1 MINLS
6 ASELARI
13 ERFLLAHK
21 NRFAL
26 ALVRIPQFPLRSEL
40 IQWAEDFGQQHERP
54 FRRFDFTGLKPI
66 EIWRRIEEGSPA
78 GAISIV
84 DGLDSPLSNPESELA
99 SLLNRQR
106 ERIAELLPGPVLLLL
121 SDTAFTQFLINAP
134 DLADWYSASFEFERD
149 VAPVTVAAEEHP
161 IPALS
166 SELIESRIQL
176 LEKQLH
182 GRLPDRTRAR
192 VLMEL
197 ARLHRDSVFGV
208 PEDPSRPR
216 TRNVVSSLHAAEA
229 ALREAVE
236 LLRHRAQDHPTSESQ
251 KDLSTALDS
260 LAGLYMDQ
268 GRYGEA
274 EPLYEEAKRI
284 VERVLGPDHPSTLRS
299 VNNLAY
305 LYESQGRYTEAE
317 PLYHHAL
324 AARERVLGPDHPDT
338 LRLVNNLAS
347 LYESQG
353 RYAEAEPL
361 YQRALAARER
371 VLGPDHPDTL
381 LSVNNLASLY
391 SSQGRYAE
399 AEPLYQRALAAR
411 ERLLGPEHPDTLLSV
426 GNLASLYSKQGC
438 YAEAEPLFQRALAA
452 RERLLGP
459 DHPDT
464 LRSVNNLAYLY
475 QSQGRY
481 AEAEP
486 LYQRAL
492 AARERVLGPDH
503 PDTLLSVNNLAYL
516 YESQGRYTEAER
528 LYERALE
535 GFARI
540 LGAEHPDTKLVRNN
554 LDSLRTRMAVPRRH
568 SRRKA

>member
-6 ASELARI
+6 ASELARL
-13 ERFLLAHK
+13 ERFLLAHE

-182 GRLPDRTRAR
+182 GRTPDRTRAR
-192 VLMEL
+192 MLMEL

-208 PEDPSRPR
+208 PEDLSRPR
-216 TRNVVSSLHAAEA
+216 TRNVVSSLHSAEA

-236 LLRHRAQDHPTSESQ
+236 LLRSRAEDDAASEAQ
-251 KDLSTALDS
+251 EDLSLALDS
-260 LAGLYMDQ
+260 LARLFEDQ

-284 VERVLGPDHPSTLRS
+284 DERVLGPEHPGTLTA
-299 VNNLAY
+299 VNNLA
-305 LYESQGRYTEAE
+305 G
-317 PLYHHAL
+317 
-324 AARERVLGPDHPDT
+324 
-338 LRLVNNLAS
+338 

-361 YQRALAARER
+361 YERALAARER

-381 LSVNNLASLY
+381 TSVNNLAY
-391 SSQGRYAE
+391 SYDNQGRFAE
-399 AEPLYQRALAAR
+399 AESLYQRALAAR
-411 ERLLGPEHPDTLLSV
+411 EG
-426 GNLASLYSKQGC
+426 
-438 YAEAEPLFQRALAA
+438 
-452 RERLLGP
+452 LLGP

-464 LRSVNNLAYLY
+464 LRSVNNLAHVY
-475 QSQGRY
+475 SRQGRY